1 MGSARPR
8 TIVAA
13 VAVLIVAAVAAA
25 IAVGATSTS
34 SSAAQV
40 NVRQTALGKILVDS
54 NGHTLY
60 LYGPDKKGKSACYG
74 QCATFWPPLVKTSA
88 KLAGSG
94 VEAALLTSTKR
105 TNGKI
110 QLVYNGHPLYRF
122 AEDKKAGQTNG
133 QGLNAAGGLWWVLA
147 PSGKPIEKK
156 TSSPPPATTT
166 TGSTTTMP
174 GYGYG

>member
-8 TIVAA
+8 TTVAA
-13 VAVLIVAAVAAA
+13 LAALIVAAIATA
-25 IAVGATSTS
+25 IAFGATSTS
-34 SSAAQV
+34 SNAAQV
-40 NVRQTALGKILVDS
+40 NVRQTALGKIIVDA
-54 NGHTLY
+54 NGRTLY
-60 LYGPDKKGKSACYG
+60 LYGPDTKGKSACYG
-74 QCATFWPPLVKTSA
+74 QCATFWPPLLKTTA

-94 VEAALLTSTKR
+94 VKAALITTTKR
-105 TNGKI
+105 TNGKM

-156 TSSPPPATTT
+156 APSPPPAATTT
-166 TGSTTTMP
+166 SSTTTMP